1 MLTSSRILIGTI
13 VAFVVVVIGFGAGMQ
28 VRKDRENPPRLET
41 AAEEIPFNNNT
52 YEISP
57 PSNGVLLETYPV
69 NIAPEG
75 NLAYV
80 RIPAREA
87 VDIKTGQRVFM
98 YDQRGELLDTLGE
111 VLSVSLPDEDKLVL
125 VQINLKNNPDIASD
139 LIASG
144 KIIID
149 RQKNVDRLPF
159 SALLRN
165 EKGKTHLWEVEVGT
179 DGVYTAQRVP
189 VEILGAN
196 DVLFSMETKH
206 GHSNTFILNPDEKL
220 RDDQKINVRKMY
232 YRPPTQYEDQR
243 IEAVVNQRLNNIAA
257 TSAAPP
263 PPEGLISK
271 CAQPPSIT
279 QDFINQVKALSG
291 AAPAP
296 PVVSP

>member
-1 MLTSSRILIGTI
+1 MVTSSRILIGTI
-13 VAFVVVVIGFGAGMQ
+13 VAFVVVVIGFGVGMQ
-28 VRKDRENPPRLET
+28 VRKDRENSPPVEI

-52 YEISP
+52 YEISL
-57 PSNGVLLETYPV
+57 PSNGVLLETYSV

-75 NLAYV
+75 YLAYA
-80 RIPAREA
+80 RIPAGDA
-87 VDIKTGQRVFM
+87 ADIKTGQKVFM
-98 YDQRGELLDTLGE
+98 YDQKGELLDTMGE
-111 VLSVSLPDEDKLVL
+111 VLGVSLPDEDKLVL
-125 VQINLKNNPDIASD
+125 VQINLKNNPDIPPD

-165 EKGKTHLWEVEVGT
+165 EKGETFLWEVTEGA

-189 VEILGAN
+189 VKILGAN
-196 DVLFSMETKH
+196 EVIFSMETMP
-206 GHSNTFILNPDEKL
+206 GHSNIFILNPDEKL
-220 RDDQKINVRKMY
+220 RNNQKINVRKNY
-232 YRPPTQYEDQR
+232 YRPLTQYEDQR
-243 IEAVVNQRLNNIAA
+243 IEAVVSQRLNHIVSSSP
-257 TSAAPP
+257 TP

-271 CAQPPSIT
+271 CDQSSTVT

-296 PVVSP
+296 PAVSP